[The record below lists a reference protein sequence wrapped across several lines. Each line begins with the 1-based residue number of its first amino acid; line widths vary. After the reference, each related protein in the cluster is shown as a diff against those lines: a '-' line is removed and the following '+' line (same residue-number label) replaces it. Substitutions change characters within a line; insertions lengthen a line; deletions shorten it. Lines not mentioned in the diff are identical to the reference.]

1 MSHSPLEFSV
11 IDLDESCAARRGL
24 LKLPHGEVE
33 TPAFLPV
40 GTQGS
45 VKAVTPE
52 QVAETGAQ
60 MILANTYHL
69 ALRPGSDVVREAGGL
84 HEFTGWKGPIL
95 TDSGGYQVFSL
106 GELNKVDDDG
116 VTFRSHIDGDEVR
129 LTPSRCMEI
138 QNDLGADII
147 MAFDECPPYPASREQ
162 VEKAVERTTRWA
174 GLCRAAHRRDAEQAL
189 FGIVQGGCFDDLR
202 RESARQLL
210 DLDFPGYAIGGV
222 SVGEPPEDMRRV
234 VEVTAPLLP
243 SGRPRYLMGVGMPE
257 DLVDLSLQGI
267 DLFDCVVAT
276 RHARNANLFTSKGVV
291 KIRNST
297 WSRDFTPLDP
307 DCSCYTCR
315 EFSRSYLRHLYHRAE
330 ILGPVL
336 GTIHNLTWFQ
346 RLMFDL
352 REAIS
357 AGRGLEFRKSCRE
370 RGVFSDRP
378 APAG

>member
-1 MSHSPLEFSV
+1 MSPSPLEFTVVSE
-11 IDLDESCAARRGL
+11 DESSAARLGRL
-24 LKLPHGEVE
+24 QLPHGVVD

-40 GTQGS
+40 GTQGA

-52 QVAETGAQ
+52 QVAGTGAQ

-106 GELNKVDDDG
+106 GDLNKVDDDG
-116 VTFRSHIDGDEVR
+116 VTFRSHLDGDEVR
-129 LTPSRCMEI
+129 LTPRRCMEI

-162 VEKAVERTTRWA
+162 VEAAVGRTTRWA
-174 GLCRAAHRRDAEQAL
+174 ELCREAHSREADQAL

-202 RESARQLL
+202 EESARQLL
-210 DLDFPGYAIGGV
+210 ELDFPGYAIGGV

-234 VEVTAPLLP
+234 VEVTVPLLP
-243 SGRPRYLMGVGMPE
+243 PDRPRYLMGVGMPE
-257 DLVDLSLQGI
+257 DLVDMSLQGI

-276 RHARNANLFTSKGVV
+276 RHARNAGLFTSKGVV
-291 KIRNST
+291 KIRNSA
-297 WSRDFTPLDP
+297 WERDYNPLDD

-315 EFSRSYLRHLYHRAE
+315 EFSRSYLRHLYQRSE
-330 ILGPVL
+330 ILGPIL

-346 RLMFDL
+346 RLMSQL
-352 REAIS
+352 RGAIA
-357 AGRGLEFRKSCRE
+357 AGCGLEFRKSCRE
-370 RGVFSDRP
+370 KGFFSDRP
-378 APAG
+378 SAGD

>member
-84 HEFTGWKGPIL
+84 HAFTGWKGPIL

-202 RESARQLL
+202 RESARQLI

-267 DLFDCVVAT
+267 D
-276 RHARNANLFTSKGVV
+276 
-291 KIRNST
+291 
-297 WSRDFTPLDP
+297 PLDP

-370 RGVFSDRP
+370 RGIFSDRP

>member
-1 MSHSPLEFSV
+1 
-11 IDLDESCAARRGL
+11 
-24 LKLPHGEVE
+24 
-33 TPAFLPV
+33 
-40 GTQGS
+40 
-45 VKAVTPE
+45 
-52 QVAETGAQ
+52 
-60 MILANTYHL
+60 
-69 ALRPGSDVVREAGGL
+69 
-84 HEFTGWKGPIL
+84 
-95 TDSGGYQVFSL
+95 
-106 GELNKVDDDG
+106 
-116 VTFRSHIDGDEVR
+116 
-129 LTPSRCMEI
+129 
-138 QNDLGADII
+138 
-147 MAFDECPPYPASREQ
+147 
-162 VEKAVERTTRWA
+162 
-174 GLCRAAHRRDAEQAL
+174 
-189 FGIVQGGCFDDLR
+189 
-202 RESARQLL
+202 
-210 DLDFPGYAIGGV
+210 
-222 SVGEPPEDMRRV
+222 MRRV

-297 WSRDFTPLDP
+297 WSRDFSPLDP

-346 RLMFDL
+346 RLMSDL

-357 AGRGLEFRKSCRE
+357 AGRGLEFRKSCHE
-370 RGVFSDRP
+370 RGIFSDRP